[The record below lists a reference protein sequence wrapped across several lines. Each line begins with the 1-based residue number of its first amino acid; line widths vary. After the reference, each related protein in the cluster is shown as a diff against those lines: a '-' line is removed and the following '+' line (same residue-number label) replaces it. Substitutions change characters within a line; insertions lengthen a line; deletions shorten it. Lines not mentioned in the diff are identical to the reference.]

1 MQTQIVYEDE
11 AVLVIRKPAGL
22 ATESAG
28 IGQKDVVSELKN
40 YVAKKN
46 PGKMP
51 YLGIVHRLDQPVEG
65 LLVFAKTK
73 KAAED
78 LTTQLGKGTLKK
90 EYLAV
95 VCGKVPENTGRLV
108 DYLIKV
114 NGMAVVKDAADAQIK
129 DAADAQIKDAAD
141 AQIKDA
147 ADAQVKDAAD
157 VQVKDAADARVK
169 QAAYPQAKKAVLTYT
184 KKAETEKFTLLAVQ
198 IETGRFHQIRAQLSH
213 AGFPILG
220 DEKYGSEESKELSR
234 EKKIRFTALCAAS
247 LSFRH
252 PVTGKTMAFTQT
264 PQNPAFADFVIE

>member
-51 YLGIVHRLDQPVEG
+51 YLGVVHRLDQPVEG

-73 KAAED
+73 KAAEN
-78 LTTQLGKGTLKK
+78 LTAQLGKGTLKK

-95 VCGKVPENTGRLV
+95 VCGKVSENTGRLV
-108 DYLIKV
+108 DYLAKEK
-114 NGMAVVKDAADAQIK
+114 GMAVVKDAADA
-129 DAADAQIKDAAD
+129 
-141 AQIKDA
+141 
-147 ADAQVKDAAD
+147 
-157 VQVKDAADARVK
+157 
-169 QAAYPQAKKAVLTYT
+169 QAKKAVLTYT
-184 KKAETEKFTLLAVQ
+184 KKAETEELTLLEVQ

-252 PVTGKTMAFTQT
+252 PVTGKVMAFTQA
-264 PQNPAFADFVIE
+264 PQNPAFAEFVTE

>member
-129 DAADAQIKDAAD
+129 DAADAQ
-141 AQIKDA
+141 
-147 ADAQVKDAAD
+147 VKDAAD
-157 VQVKDAADARVK
+157 VQVKDAVDARVK
-169 QAAYPQAKKAVLTYT
+169 PPAYPQAKKAVLTYT

-252 PVTGKTMAFTQT
+252 PVTGKTMAFTQA
-264 PQNPAFADFVIE
+264 PQNPAFAEFVTE

>member
-51 YLGIVHRLDQPVEG
+51 YLGVVHRLDQPVEG

-73 KAAED
+73 KAAEN
-78 LTTQLGKGTLKK
+78 LTAQLGKGTLKK

-108 DYLIKV
+108 DYLAKEKGI
-114 NGMAVVKDAADAQIK
+114 AVVKDAADVQSEK
-129 DAADAQIKDAAD
+129 AADS
-141 AQIKDA
+141 
-147 ADAQVKDAAD
+147 
-157 VQVKDAADARVK
+157 
-169 QAAYPQAKKAVLTYT
+169 QAKKAVLTYT
-184 KKAETEKFTLLAVQ
+184 KKAETEELTLLAVQ

-252 PVTGKTMAFTQT
+252 PVTGKTMAFNQA

>member
-51 YLGIVHRLDQPVEG
+51 YLGVVHRLDQPVEG

-73 KAAED
+73 KAAEN
-78 LTTQLGKGTLKK
+78 LTAQLGKGTLKK

-108 DYLIKV
+108 DYLAKEK
-114 NGMAVVKDAADAQIK
+114 GMAVVKDAADVQAEK
-129 DAADAQIKDAAD
+129 AAD
-141 AQIKDA
+141 
-147 ADAQVKDAAD
+147 
-157 VQVKDAADARVK
+157 
-169 QAAYPQAKKAVLTYT
+169 PQAKKAVLTYT
-184 KKAETEKFTLLAVQ
+184 KKAETEELTLLAVQ

-252 PVTGKTMAFTQT
+252 PVTGKVMAFTQA
-264 PQNPAFADFVIE
+264 PQNPAFAEFVIE

>member
-46 PGKMP
+46 PGKKP

-114 NGMAVVKDAADAQIK
+114 NGMAVVKDAADAKTEK
-129 DAADAQIKDAAD
+129 DVDAQTEKAAD
-141 AQIKDA
+141 
-147 ADAQVKDAAD
+147 
-157 VQVKDAADARVK
+157 
-169 QAAYPQAKKAVLTYT
+169 PQAKKAVLTYT
-184 KKAETEKFTLLAVQ
+184 KKTETEKFTLLAVQ

>member
-114 NGMAVVKDAADAQIK
+114 NGMAVVKNAADAKTEK
-129 DAADAQIKDAAD
+129 DVDAQTEKAAG
-141 AQIKDA
+141 
-147 ADAQVKDAAD
+147 
-157 VQVKDAADARVK
+157 
-169 QAAYPQAKKAVLTYT
+169 PQAKKAVLTYT

-264 PQNPAFADFVIE
+264 PQNPAFADFAIE

>member
-73 KAAED
+73 KAAEN
-78 LTTQLGKGTLKK
+78 LTAQLGKGMLKK

-95 VCGKVPENTGRLV
+95 VCGKVPENIGRLV

-129 DAADAQIKDAAD
+129 DAADAQVKDAAD

-147 ADAQVKDAAD
+147 AD
-157 VQVKDAADARVK
+157 
-169 QAAYPQAKKAVLTYT
+169 PQAKKAVLTYT
-184 KKAETEKFTLLAVQ
+184 KKAETGRLTLLAVQ

-234 EKKIRFTALCAAS
+234 EKKIRFTALCAAY

-252 PVTGKTMAFTQT
+252 PVTGKFMAFTQT

>member
-51 YLGIVHRLDQPVEG
+51 YLGVVHRLDQPVEG

-73 KAAED
+73 KAAEN
-78 LTTQLGKGTLKK
+78 LTAQLGKGTLKK

-108 DYLIKV
+108 DYLAKEK
-114 NGMAVVKDAADAQIK
+114 GMAVVKDAADVQAEK
-129 DAADAQIKDAAD
+129 AAD
-141 AQIKDA
+141 
-147 ADAQVKDAAD
+147 
-157 VQVKDAADARVK
+157 
-169 QAAYPQAKKAVLTYT
+169 PQAKKAVLTYT
-184 KKAETEKFTLLAVQ
+184 KKAETEELTLLAVQ

-252 PVTGKTMAFTQT
+252 PVTGKTMAFTQA
-264 PQNPAFADFVIE
+264 PQNPAFAEFVIE

>member
-1 MQTQIVYEDE
+1 MMQTQIVYEDE

-40 YVAKKN
+40 YVAKN
-46 PGKMP
+46 HPGKMP
-51 YLGIVHRLDQPVEG
+51 YLGVVHRLDQPVEG

-73 KAAED
+73 KAAEN
-78 LTTQLGKGTLKK
+78 LTAQLGKGTLKK

-95 VCGKVPENTGRLV
+95 VCGKVPENSGRLV
-108 DYLIKV
+108 DYLAKEK
-114 NGMAVVKDAADAQIK
+114 GMAVVKDAADAQAEK
-129 DAADAQIKDAAD
+129 ASDPQAKKTADA
-141 AQIKDA
+141 
-147 ADAQVKDAAD
+147 
-157 VQVKDAADARVK
+157 
-169 QAAYPQAKKAVLTYT
+169 QAKKAVLTYT
-184 KKAETEKFTLLAVQ
+184 KKAETEEFTLLAVQ

-220 DEKYGSEESKELSR
+220 DEKYGSEESRERSR

-252 PVTGKTMAFTQT
+252 PVTGKAMAFTT
-264 PQNPAFADFVIE
+264 VPQNPAFADFLTE

>member
-51 YLGIVHRLDQPVEG
+51 YLGVVHRLDQPVEG

-73 KAAED
+73 KAAEN
-78 LTTQLGKGTLKK
+78 LTAQLGKGTLKK

-108 DYLIKV
+108 DYLAKEK
-114 NGMAVVKDAADAQIK
+114 GMAVVRDTADADAQAEK
-129 DAADAQIKDAAD
+129 D
-141 AQIKDA
+141 
-147 ADAQVKDAAD
+147 AD
-157 VQVKDAADARVK
+157 VQSEKAAD
-169 QAAYPQAKKAVLTYT
+169 PQAKKAVLTYM
-184 KKAETEKFTLLAVQ
+184 KKAETGSLTLLAVQ

-252 PVTGKTMAFTQT
+252 PVTGKTMAFTQA
-264 PQNPAFADFVIE
+264 PQNPAFAEFVTE

>member
-51 YLGIVHRLDQPVEG
+51 YLGVVHRLDQPVEG

-73 KAAED
+73 KAAEN
-78 LTTQLGKGTLKK
+78 LTVQLGKGTLKK

-108 DYLIKV
+108 DYLAKEK
-114 NGMAVVKDAADAQIK
+114 GMAVVKDAADTQAKK
-129 DAADAQIKDAAD
+129 DADTQAKKDADAQAEK
-141 AQIKDA
+141 
-147 ADAQVKDAAD
+147 VAD
-157 VQVKDAADARVK
+157 VQAEKAAD
-169 QAAYPQAKKAVLTYT
+169 PQAKKAVLTYT

-252 PVTGKTMAFTQT
+252 PVTGKIMAFTQA

>member
-51 YLGIVHRLDQPVEG
+51 YLGVVHRLDQPVEG

-73 KAAED
+73 RAAEN
-78 LTTQLGKGTLKK
+78 LTAQLGKGTLKK

-95 VCGKVPENTGRLV
+95 VCGKVPENTSRLV
-108 DYLIKV
+108 DYLAKEK
-114 NGMAVVKDAADAQIK
+114 GMAVVREAADAQTEK
-129 DAADAQIKDAAD
+129 AADPK
-141 AQIKDA
+141 
-147 ADAQVKDAAD
+147 
-157 VQVKDAADARVK
+157 VK
-169 QAAYPQAKKAVLTYT
+169 QAADPQAKKAVLTYT

-252 PVTGKTMAFTQT
+252 PVTGKVMMFTQM
-264 PQNPAFADFVIE
+264 PQNPAFADFVTE

>member
-28 IGQKDVVSELKN
+28 IGRKDVVSELKN

-51 YLGIVHRLDQPVEG
+51 YLGVVHRLDQPVEG

-73 KAAED
+73 KAAEN
-78 LTTQLGKGTLKK
+78 LTAQLGKGTLKK

-108 DYLIKV
+108 DYLAKEK
-114 NGMAVVKDAADAQIK
+114 GMAVVKDAADAQAKK
-129 DAADAQIKDAAD
+129 D
-141 AQIKDA
+141 
-147 ADAQVKDAAD
+147 AD
-157 VQVKDAADARVK
+157 VQAEKAADS
-169 QAAYPQAKKAVLTYT
+169 QAKKAVLTYT
-184 KKAETEKFTLLAVQ
+184 KKAETEELTLLAVQ

-252 PVTGKTMAFTQT
+252 PVTGKTMAFTQA
-264 PQNPAFADFVIE
+264 PQNPAFAEFVIE

>member
-51 YLGIVHRLDQPVEG
+51 YLGVVHRLDQPVEG

-73 KAAED
+73 KAAEN
-78 LTTQLGKGTLKK
+78 LTAQLGKGTLKK

-108 DYLIKV
+108 DYLAKEK
-114 NGMAVVKDAADAQIK
+114 GMAVVKDAADAQ
-129 DAADAQIKDAAD
+129 
-141 AQIKDA
+141 
-147 ADAQVKDAAD
+147 
-157 VQVKDAADARVK
+157 
-169 QAAYPQAKKAVLTYT
+169 AKKAVLSYT
-184 KKAETEKFTLLAVQ
+184 KKAETEELTLLAVQ

-252 PVTGKTMAFTQT
+252 PVTGKTMAFTQA
-264 PQNPAFADFVIE
+264 PQNPAFAEFVIE

>member
-73 KAAED
+73 KAAEN
-78 LTTQLGKGTLKK
+78 LTAQLGKGTLKK

-108 DYLIKV
+108 DYLAKEK
-114 NGMAVVKDAADAQIK
+114 GMAVVKNATDAKTEKDVDAQAGKAAD
-129 DAADAQIKDAAD
+129 
-141 AQIKDA
+141 
-147 ADAQVKDAAD
+147 
-157 VQVKDAADARVK
+157 
-169 QAAYPQAKKAVLTYT
+169 PQAKKAVLTYT

>member
-51 YLGIVHRLDQPVEG
+51 YLGVVHRLDQPVEG

-73 KAAED
+73 KAAEN
-78 LTTQLGKGTLKK
+78 LTAQLGKGTLKK

-108 DYLIKV
+108 DYLAKEK
-114 NGMAVVKDAADAQIK
+114 GMAVVKDAADAQAEK
-129 DAADAQIKDAAD
+129 D
-141 AQIKDA
+141 
-147 ADAQVKDAAD
+147 AD
-157 VQVKDAADARVK
+157 VQAEKAAD
-169 QAAYPQAKKAVLTYT
+169 PQAKKAVLTYT
-184 KKAETEKFTLLAVQ
+184 KKAENGRFTLLAVQ

-252 PVTGKTMAFTQT
+252 PVTGKIMAFTQA
-264 PQNPAFADFVIE
+264 PQNPAFAEFLTE

>member
-73 KAAED
+73 KAAEN
-78 LTTQLGKGTLKK
+78 LTAQLGKGTLKK

-108 DYLIKV
+108 DYLAKEK
-114 NGMAVVKDAADAQIK
+114 GMAVVKNATDAKTEKDVDAQAGKAAD
-129 DAADAQIKDAAD
+129 
-141 AQIKDA
+141 
-147 ADAQVKDAAD
+147 
-157 VQVKDAADARVK
+157 
-169 QAAYPQAKKAVLTYT
+169 PQAKKAVLTYT

-234 EKKIRFTALCAAS
+234 EKKIRFTALCAAY

-252 PVTGKTMAFTQT
+252 PVTGKFMAFTQT

>member
-73 KAAED
+73 KAAEN
-78 LTTQLGKGTLKK
+78 LTAQLGKGTLKK

-114 NGMAVVKDAADAQIK
+114 NGMAVVKDAADA
-129 DAADAQIKDAAD
+129 
-141 AQIKDA
+141 
-147 ADAQVKDAAD
+147 
-157 VQVKDAADARVK
+157 
-169 QAAYPQAKKAVLTYT
+169 QAKKAVLTYT

>member
-108 DYLIKV
+108 DYLAKEK
-114 NGMAVVKDAADAQIK
+114 GMAVVKNAADAQTEK
-129 DAADAQIKDAAD
+129 DVDAQAEKAAD
-141 AQIKDA
+141 
-147 ADAQVKDAAD
+147 
-157 VQVKDAADARVK
+157 
-169 QAAYPQAKKAVLTYT
+169 PQAKKAVLTYT

-252 PVTGKTMAFTQT
+252 PVTGKFMAFTQA

>member
-1 MQTQIVYEDE
+1 MQIQIVYEDE

-28 IGQKDVVSELKN
+28 IGRKDVVSELKN

-73 KAAED
+73 KAAEN
-78 LTTQLGKGTLKK
+78 LTAQLGKGTLKK

-108 DYLIKV
+108 DYLAKEK
-114 NGMAVVKDAADAQIK
+114 GMAVVKNAADAKTEK
-129 DAADAQIKDAAD
+129 DVDAQAEKAAD
-141 AQIKDA
+141 
-147 ADAQVKDAAD
+147 
-157 VQVKDAADARVK
+157 
-169 QAAYPQAKKAVLTYT
+169 PQAKKAVLTYT

-252 PVTGKTMAFTQT
+252 PVTGKTMVFTQA

>member
-51 YLGIVHRLDQPVEG
+51 YLGVVHRLDQPVEG

-73 KAAED
+73 KAAEN
-78 LTTQLGKGTLKK
+78 LTAQLGKGTLKK

-108 DYLIKV
+108 DYLAKEK
-114 NGMAVVKDAADAQIK
+114 GMAVVRDTADADAQAEK
-129 DAADAQIKDAAD
+129 AAD
-141 AQIKDA
+141 
-147 ADAQVKDAAD
+147 
-157 VQVKDAADARVK
+157 
-169 QAAYPQAKKAVLTYT
+169 PQAKKAVLTYT
-184 KKAETEKFTLLAVQ
+184 KKAETEELTLLAVQ

-252 PVTGKTMAFTQT
+252 PVTGKTMAFTQA
-264 PQNPAFADFVIE
+264 PQNPAFAEFVIE

>member
-73 KAAED
+73 KAAEN
-78 LTTQLGKGTLKK
+78 LTAQLGKGTLKK

-108 DYLIKV
+108 DYLAKEK
-114 NGMAVVKDAADAQIK
+114 GMAVVRDTADAQAKK
-129 DAADAQIKDAAD
+129 D
-141 AQIKDA
+141 
-147 ADAQVKDAAD
+147 AD
-157 VQVKDAADARVK
+157 VQAEKAAD
-169 QAAYPQAKKAVLTYT
+169 PQAKKAVLSYT
-184 KKAETEKFTLLAVQ
+184 KKAETKELTLLAVQ

-252 PVTGKTMAFTQT
+252 PVTGKIMAFTQA
-264 PQNPAFADFVIE
+264 PQNPAFAEFVIE

>member
-129 DAADAQIKDAAD
+129 DAADAQ
-141 AQIKDA
+141 
-147 ADAQVKDAAD
+147 VKDAAD

-247 LSFRH
+247 LSFWH
-252 PVTGKTMAFTQT
+252 PVTGKTMAFTQA

>member
-51 YLGIVHRLDQPVEG
+51 YLGVVHRLDQPVEG

-73 KAAED
+73 KAAEN
-78 LTTQLGKGTLKK
+78 LTAQLGKGTLKK

-108 DYLIKV
+108 DYLAKEK
-114 NGMAVVKDAADAQIK
+114 GMAVVRDTADAQAEKDADAQSEKAADA
-129 DAADAQIKDAAD
+129 
-141 AQIKDA
+141 
-147 ADAQVKDAAD
+147 
-157 VQVKDAADARVK
+157 
-169 QAAYPQAKKAVLTYT
+169 QAKKAVLTYM

-252 PVTGKTMAFTQT
+252 PVTGKTMAFTQA
-264 PQNPAFADFVIE
+264 PQNPAFAEFVIE

>member
-51 YLGIVHRLDQPVEG
+51 YLGVVHRLDQPVEG

-73 KAAED
+73 KAAEN
-78 LTTQLGKGTLKK
+78 LTAQLGKGTLKK

-108 DYLIKV
+108 DYLAKEK
-114 NGMAVVKDAADAQIK
+114 GMAVVKDAADAQSEK
-129 DAADAQIKDAAD
+129 DADAQAKKD
-141 AQIKDA
+141 
-147 ADAQVKDAAD
+147 AD
-157 VQVKDAADARVK
+157 VQSEKAAD
-169 QAAYPQAKKAVLTYT
+169 PQAKKAVLTYM

>member
-46 PGKMP
+46 SGKMP

-73 KAAED
+73 KAAEN
-78 LTTQLGKGTLKK
+78 LTAQLGKGTLKK

-108 DYLIKV
+108 DYLAKEK
-114 NGMAVVKDAADAQIK
+114 GMAVVKNAADAKTEK
-129 DAADAQIKDAAD
+129 DVDAQAGKAAD
-141 AQIKDA
+141 
-147 ADAQVKDAAD
+147 
-157 VQVKDAADARVK
+157 
-169 QAAYPQAKKAVLTYT
+169 PQAKKAVLTYT

-198 IETGRFHQIRAQLSH
+198 IETGRFHQIRAQLSL

>member
-73 KAAED
+73 KAAEI
-78 LTTQLGKGTLKK
+78 LTAQLGKGTLKK

-108 DYLIKV
+108 DYLAKEK
-114 NGMAVVKDAADAQIK
+114 GMAVVKNAADAKTEK
-129 DAADAQIKDAAD
+129 DVDAQAEKAAD
-141 AQIKDA
+141 
-147 ADAQVKDAAD
+147 
-157 VQVKDAADARVK
+157 
-169 QAAYPQAKKAVLTYT
+169 PQAKKAVLTYT

-264 PQNPAFADFVIE
+264 PQNPAFAEFVIE

>member
-51 YLGIVHRLDQPVEG
+51 YLGVVHRLDQPVEG

-73 KAAED
+73 KAAEN
-78 LTTQLGKGTLKK
+78 LTAQLGKGTLKK

-108 DYLIKV
+108 DYLAKEK
-114 NGMAVVKDAADAQIK
+114 GMAVVKDTADAQAEK
-129 DAADAQIKDAAD
+129 D
-141 AQIKDA
+141 
-147 ADAQVKDAAD
+147 AD
-157 VQVKDAADARVK
+157 VQAEKAAD
-169 QAAYPQAKKAVLTYT
+169 PQAKKAVLTYM

-252 PVTGKTMAFTQT
+252 PVTGKTMAFTQA
-264 PQNPAFADFVIE
+264 PQNPAFAEFVIE

>member
-129 DAADAQIKDAAD
+129 DAADAQ
-141 AQIKDA
+141 
-147 ADAQVKDAAD
+147 VKDAAD

-252 PVTGKTMAFTQT
+252 PVTGKTMAFIQT
-264 PQNPAFADFVIE
+264 PQNPAFAEFAAEE

>member
-114 NGMAVVKDAADAQIK
+114 NGMAVVKDAADVQV
-129 DAADAQIKDAAD
+129 
-141 AQIKDA
+141 KDA
-147 ADAQVKDAAD
+147 ADAQVKQAAD
-157 VQVKDAADARVK
+157 
-169 QAAYPQAKKAVLTYT
+169 PQAKKAVLTYT

-252 PVTGKTMAFTQT
+252 PVTGKTMAFTQA

>member
-28 IGQKDVVSELKN
+28 IGRKDVVSELKN

-51 YLGIVHRLDQPVEG
+51 YLGIVHRIDQPVEG

-108 DYLIKV
+108 DYLAKEK
-114 NGMAVVKDAADAQIK
+114 GMAVVKNAADAKTEK
-129 DAADAQIKDAAD
+129 DVDAQV
-141 AQIKDA
+141 KDA
-147 ADAQVKDAAD
+147 ADAQVKQAAD
-157 VQVKDAADARVK
+157 
-169 QAAYPQAKKAVLTYT
+169 PQAKKAVLTYT
-184 KKAETEKFTLLAVQ
+184 KKAETGRLTLLAVQ

-264 PQNPAFADFVIE
+264 PQNPAFADFAIE

>member
-78 LTTQLGKGTLKK
+78 LTAQLGKGMLKK

-108 DYLIKV
+108 DYLAKEK
-114 NGMAVVKDAADAQIK
+114 GMAVVKNAADA
-129 DAADAQIKDAAD
+129 
-141 AQIKDA
+141 
-147 ADAQVKDAAD
+147 
-157 VQVKDAADARVK
+157 
-169 QAAYPQAKKAVLTYT
+169 QAKKAVLTYT

-252 PVTGKTMAFTQT
+252 PVTGKTMVFTQA

>member
-28 IGQKDVVSELKN
+28 IGRKDVVSELKN

-73 KAAED
+73 KAAEN
-78 LTTQLGKGTLKK
+78 LTAQLGKGTLKK

-108 DYLIKV
+108 DYLAKEK
-114 NGMAVVKDAADAQIK
+114 GMAVVKNAADAKTEK
-129 DAADAQIKDAAD
+129 DVDAQAGKAAD
-141 AQIKDA
+141 
-147 ADAQVKDAAD
+147 
-157 VQVKDAADARVK
+157 
-169 QAAYPQAKKAVLTYT
+169 PQAKKAVLTYT

-220 DEKYGSEESKELSR
+220 DEKYGSEESKELSQ

>member
-73 KAAED
+73 KAAEN
-78 LTTQLGKGTLKK
+78 LTAQLGKGTLKK

-108 DYLIKV
+108 DYLAKEK
-114 NGMAVVKDAADAQIK
+114 GMAVVKNAADAKTEK
-129 DAADAQIKDAAD
+129 DVDAQAGKAAD
-141 AQIKDA
+141 
-147 ADAQVKDAAD
+147 
-157 VQVKDAADARVK
+157 
-169 QAAYPQAKKAVLTYT
+169 PQAKKAVLTYT

-252 PVTGKTMAFTQT
+252 PVTGKFMAFTQA
-264 PQNPAFADFVIE
+264 PQNPAFADFVIG

>member
-51 YLGIVHRLDQPVEG
+51 YLGVVHRLDQPVEG

-73 KAAED
+73 KAAEN
-78 LTTQLGKGTLKK
+78 LTAQLGKGTLKK

-108 DYLIKV
+108 DYLAKEK
-114 NGMAVVKDAADAQIK
+114 GMAVVREAAD
-129 DAADAQIKDAAD
+129 
-141 AQIKDA
+141 
-147 ADAQVKDAAD
+147 
-157 VQVKDAADARVK
+157 
-169 QAAYPQAKKAVLTYT
+169 PQAKKAVLTYT
-184 KKAETEKFTLLAVQ
+184 KKAETGKLTLLAVQ

-220 DEKYGSEESKELSR
+220 DEKYGSEESKELSQ

-252 PVTGKTMAFTQT
+252 PVTGNVMAFTQA
-264 PQNPAFADFVIE
+264 PQNPAFADFMTE

>member
-28 IGQKDVVSELKN
+28 IGRKDVVSELKN

-73 KAAED
+73 KAAEN
-78 LTTQLGKGTLKK
+78 LTAQLGKGMLRK

-108 DYLIKV
+108 DYLAKEK
-114 NGMAVVKDAADAQIK
+114 GMAVVKNAADAKTEK
-129 DAADAQIKDAAD
+129 DVDAQAGKAAD
-141 AQIKDA
+141 
-147 ADAQVKDAAD
+147 
-157 VQVKDAADARVK
+157 
-169 QAAYPQAKKAVLTYT
+169 PQAKKAVLTYT

-252 PVTGKTMAFTQT
+252 PVTGKTMVFTQT

>member
-28 IGQKDVVSELKN
+28 IGRKDVVSELKN

-73 KAAED
+73 KAAEI
-78 LTTQLGKGTLKK
+78 LTVQLGKGMLKK

-108 DYLIKV
+108 DYLAKEK
-114 NGMAVVKDAADAQIK
+114 GMAVVKNAADAKTEK
-129 DAADAQIKDAAD
+129 DVDAQAEKAAD
-141 AQIKDA
+141 
-147 ADAQVKDAAD
+147 
-157 VQVKDAADARVK
+157 
-169 QAAYPQAKKAVLTYT
+169 PQAKKAVLTYT
-184 KKAETEKFTLLAVQ
+184 KKAETGRLTLLAVQ

-220 DEKYGSEESKELSR
+220 DEEYGSEESKELSR

-252 PVTGKTMAFTQT
+252 PVTGKTMAFTQA

>member
-11 AVLVIRKPAGL
+11 AVLVIWKPAGL

-51 YLGIVHRLDQPVEG
+51 YLGVVHRLDQPVEG

-73 KAAED
+73 KAAEN
-78 LTTQLGKGTLKK
+78 LTAQLGKGTLKK

-108 DYLIKV
+108 DYLAKEK
-114 NGMAVVKDAADAQIK
+114 GMAVVKDAADAQSEK
-129 DAADAQIKDAAD
+129 DADAQAKKD
-141 AQIKDA
+141 
-147 ADAQVKDAAD
+147 AD
-157 VQVKDAADARVK
+157 VQAEKAAD
-169 QAAYPQAKKAVLTYT
+169 PQAKKAVLTYT
-184 KKAETEKFTLLAVQ
+184 KKAETEELTLLAVQ

-252 PVTGKTMAFTQT
+252 PVTGKTMAFTQA
-264 PQNPAFADFVIE
+264 PQNPAFAEFVIE

>member
-51 YLGIVHRLDQPVEG
+51 YLGVVHRLDQPVEG

-73 KAAED
+73 KAAEN
-78 LTTQLGKGTLKK
+78 LTAQLGKGTLKK

-108 DYLIKV
+108 DYLAKEK
-114 NGMAVVKDAADAQIK
+114 GMAVVRDTADADAQAEK
-129 DAADAQIKDAAD
+129 D
-141 AQIKDA
+141 
-147 ADAQVKDAAD
+147 AD
-157 VQVKDAADARVK
+157 VQAEKAAD
-169 QAAYPQAKKAVLTYT
+169 PQAKKAVLTYT
-184 KKAETEKFTLLAVQ
+184 KKAETEELTLLAVQ

-252 PVTGKTMAFTQT
+252 PVTGKTMAFIQT
-264 PQNPAFADFVIE
+264 PQNPAFAEFVIE